1 MSPSALFLFPFFLF
15 SRLSLEMNF
24 ESKFVR
30 DVFRKCVPPYVQ
42 TSKQSI
48 TPTKVTHV
56 VSIWLIYLFM
66 LDNF

>member
-1 MSPSALFLFPFFLF
+1 MIPSVLFLFPFFLF

-42 TSKQSI
+42 INKQSI
-48 TPTKVTHV
+48 ISNNDHSGGFYLVA
-56 VSIWLIYLFM
+56 LFIYAR
-66 LDNF
+66 